1 MKILTADQDYLFDST
16 VYIDYF
22 RQRPV
27 AMALF
32 QQVREEAINVSYS
45 LVTVAELW
53 SGSNP
58 RWNEANMR
66 EFLATQRLRMPDALI
81 AEQAGRFRRVIHN
94 RLRGRAGLPSI
105 SDCMIAA
112 TAHDHDLYVL
122 TRNQRHFQHFQPFG
136 VKVQFYEIP

>member
-58 RWNEANMR
+58 RWNEANG
-66 EFLATQRLRMPDALI
+66 
-81 AEQAGRFRRVIHN
+81 AG
-94 RLRGRAGLPSI
+94 
-105 SDCMIAA
+105 
-112 TAHDHDLYVL
+112 
-122 TRNQRHFQHFQPFG
+122 
-136 VKVQFYEIP
+136 